1 MQLATEV
8 NVPQYGQLDNGARFI
23 RCDTDQDPFETF
35 VRIIVKDVG
44 AKPKL
49 LVSCYGGAEYFT
61 MTDDLEREFIN
72 GIGQVAAT
80 KDVWILTTGLNS
92 GVSGLIAQ
100 GVHRNTLL
108 NKNTWKPI
116 VIGMSHWGTISEF
129 TRDVLKQQ
137 ASENRSTTL
146 QNTVASLNEY
156 DTKTLDKYHTHFL
169 LLDDGRLNHYL
180 NDDPRSKFV
189 KTTCDQT
196 QCHAVTII
204 VEGGLNTL
212 EVIQHDLDA
221 QRSVVIVHGSGRLA
235 SVLGSLLEKAGNT
248 ATITDD
254 EVEQQLNLCPALCQ
268 GTSSNQ
274 ASSNNFIDEEK
285 MCVSCALYFIVEVL
299 YKNAGEGP
307 IVACSYPRTLAELDE
322 TYYKLIGPGL
332 DGIDDHSNEEVG
344 YRHRWMQFHGSPAVM
359 VSYHFLLYICLLI
372 AMFNF
377 SINDV
382 QAKNKYFW
390 HYQRY
395 QLTREYFEKPMF
407 IYPPISLIIYVWL
420 LIRLIIVRR
429 THFRVFKRLATP
441 TWDTK
446 WTDFENAAT
455 HKYARDLVEEKYR
468 LHSKSN
474 TTS

>member
-1 MQLATEV
+1 MFQLSRNISLTNTIFQAVFDPQTEAQ
-8 NVPQYGQLDNGARFI
+8 NSAQLLELAVSWNCVDGAHDLFKQIQALNINSTDN
-23 RCDTDQDPFETF
+23 T
-35 VRIIVKDVG
+35 
-44 AKPKL
+44 
-49 LVSCYGGAEYFT
+49 
-61 MTDDLEREFIN
+61 
-72 GIGQVAAT
+72 T
-80 KDVWILTTGLNS
+80 KDVDRKYYPSLFEQ
-92 GVSGLIAQ
+92 A
-100 GVHRNTLL
+100 
-108 NKNTWKPI
+108 
-116 VIGMSHWGTISEF
+116 
-129 TRDVLKQQ
+129 LK
-137 ASENRSTTL
+137 ENRPSFVDYFLRRYYNPLETT
-146 QNTVASLNEY
+146 A
-156 DTKTLDKYHTHFL
+156 
-169 LLDDGRLNHYL
+169 
-180 NDDPRSKFV
+180 FV
-189 KTTCDQT
+189 KYKNS
-196 QCHAVTII
+196 
-204 VEGGLNTL
+204 E
-212 EVIQHDLDA
+212 
-221 QRSVVIVHGSGRLA
+221 
-235 SVLGSLLEKAGNT
+235 
-248 ATITDD
+248 
-254 EVEQQLNLCPALCQ
+254 

-307 IVACSYPRTLAELDE
+307 IVAAVALRSIPFINTNCFNQVLSRQWYGHLDGTSIETLWGTCKFAFHLASFGVFAPLFLNYRSIHECQEKSRQDYDTPNQVLDR
-322 TYYKLIGPGL
+322 GL

-359 VSYHFLLYICLLI
+359 LLYICLLI